1 MAKHYMTSR
10 ASFEETA
17 GYWTH
22 IYAGGPGTD
31 GMKSGQTGSRDEVA
45 MAGLEKA
52 HVDKFE
58 ALGFDRPKVVSSY
71 LSSSILSSA

>member
-1 MAKHYMTSR
+1 M
-10 ASFEETA
+10 
-17 GYWTH
+17 
-22 IYAGGPGTD
+22 IYAGGPGKQ
-31 GMKSGQTGSRDEVA
+31 GLRGQQGQRDEVA

-71 LSSSILSSA
+71 LVFINLSSA